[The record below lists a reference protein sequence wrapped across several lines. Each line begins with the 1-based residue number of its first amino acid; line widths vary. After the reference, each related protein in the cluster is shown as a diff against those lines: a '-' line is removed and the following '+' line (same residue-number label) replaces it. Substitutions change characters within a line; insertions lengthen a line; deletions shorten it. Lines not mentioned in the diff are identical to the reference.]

1 LCEPEQRHERTPL
14 GTGLVERATRLSA
27 ELEGKRQSREPS
39 SAAADAFK
47 AEFRER
53 AKYVATL
60 DKTHNEAQRLIRA
73 LKKQNRGPPMKETPP
88 WIKLGK
94 IKTGP
99 SRFLLRRS
107 ALLFTC
113 LFLVGVI
120 GFVDYLT
127 GYERPLLLFYLLPIS
142 LGAWFDSF
150 LTALGIAVIS
160 IAVSTLSDVAAGIP
174 ALGFWN
180 VGMSFISYALFA
192 GVLSK
197 LRTLVGELDR
207 RVQERTAALQRE
219 VAERQRLDREIA
231 QVADRERRRLGQ
243 DLHDRLGQHLTGTA
257 LAAQVLK
264 DKLATKS
271 APEVPE
277 AEKLVRYVEE
287 GIDLTRNLARGFFSP
302 ELEADGLSVALE
314 GLAENISERFAVNCV
329 FHGEASIPVRD
340 SAVATQLYR
349 IAQEAATNAAK
360 HAAAE
365 NIDIRV
371 AVDGS
376 ELTLV
381 IIDDGTG
388 LPDKLSDSKGL
399 GLRLM
404 RHGAALIDAALSLQR
419 NGRSG
424 TVATCKLRIPNNSES
439 SFAI

>member
-1 LCEPEQRHERTPL
+1 MMKAPSGIELRKIRTNAHSL
-14 GTGLVERATRLSA
+14 
-27 ELEGKRQSREPS
+27 
-39 SAAADAFK
+39 F
-47 AEFRER
+47 
-53 AKYVATL
+53 
-60 DKTHNEAQRLIRA
+60 
-73 LKKQNRGPPMKETPP
+73 
-88 WIKLGK
+88 
-94 IKTGP
+94 
-99 SRFLLRRS
+99 RFLS
-107 ALLFTC
+107 CWKALVITC
-113 LFLVGVI
+113 LLLVGVV
-120 GFVDYLT
+120 GYVDYLT

-142 LGAWFDSF
+142 LAAWFGTF
-150 LTALGIAVIS
+150 FMGLGIAVIS
-160 IAVSTLSDVAAGIP
+160 IAVSMLSDVAAGIP
-174 ALGFWN
+174 AVGFWN
-180 VGMSFISYALFA
+180 AGMAFISYALFA

-197 LRTLVGELDR
+197 LRILVGELDR

-219 VAERQRLDREIA
+219 MAERQRLDREIA

-271 APEVPE
+271 APEVTE

-314 GLAENISERFAVNCV
+314 GLAENISERFAINCI
-329 FHGEASIPVRD
+329 FHGEESIPLRD

-371 AVDGS
+371 TMDGS
-376 ELTLV
+376 ELTLA
-381 IIDDGTG
+381 IIDDGVG
-388 LPDKLSDSKGL
+388 FPDKPSNSKGL

-404 RHGAALIDAALSLQR
+404 RHGAALIDAALSVQR
-419 NGRSG
+419 NGGSG
-424 TVATCKLRIPNNSES
+424 TVATCKLKIPSES
-439 SFAI
+439 ELDFAI